1 MKASKYFYEIFLKKK
16 SSTLLPSEMQ
26 RLNFDAFPV
35 GVGDGGADV
44 GGGRPNVTDGDLDR
58 VPVSNYPCQAGSKSL
73 YILNTKYAFYI
84 L

>member
-1 MKASKYFYEIFLKKK
+1 
-16 SSTLLPSEMQ
+16 MQ

-73 YILNTKYAFYI
+73 YILNNT
-84 L
+84 